1 MSKFMLEMFYFLK
14 PYGEGFHSYSIST
27 KKGLWAKNLLEE
39 ICPEATI
46 CVTRALVLLRLY
58 VYL

>member
-1 MSKFMLEMFYFLK
+1 MLEMFYFLK